1 MLAGS
6 ECIDV
11 RNQVTKNPSLEK
23 SRIESELQVSSSS
36 MQASSLTQLHMRQKM
51 CNLKAAMRPSS
62 SKFAPALPDL
72 SLLLHHHDRSSPCPE
87 VQLATTNLPIAPT
100 CAA

>member
-36 MQASSLTQLHMRQKM
+36 MQASSDPVAHASE
-51 CNLKAAMRPSS
+51 N
-62 SKFAPALPDL
+62 
-72 SLLLHHHDRSSPCPE
+72 
-87 VQLATTNLPIAPT
+87 VQLESRDAPELLQVRP
-100 CAA
+100 CAS